1 MMAPFLK
8 YGLFNDEVS
17 LVVAFVIGIG
27 FGFALERAGFGSAR
41 KLVSQFYLDDM
52 AVFKVM
58 FTAIV
63 TAMLGVTYLSWM
75 GVLDLSLVYLTP
87 TYLLPQLAG
96 GVVLGA
102 GFVVAGYCPGTSIA
116 AAATGRVDGLV
127 AIAGVGFGTLVFAE
141 AYPLMKPFMNS
152 TAMGAQ
158 TIPGYFNLPYGL
170 VVFGVVLMALG
181 GFAGAGWVEK
191 RVRGSL
197 GN

>member
-181 GFAGAGWVEK
+181 GFARAGWVEK